1 MDLAKE
7 IAIAKNLEFFEQ
19 CLGGV
24 AARHLFLDAIRCAEA
39 NPPLSAAGITSIL
52 CGIEG
57 SLRYCIQET
66 ENSTELDDLD
76 KGPNLNH
83 PLLKK
88 ANDRGFDIET
98 LAFPCESGSMEQL
111 ASSKP
116 NPKNPQSY
124 CGIVLWRNEF
134 AHGQLFRSAFMA
146 GDEIFSDTYT
156 LAPAFKELIT
166 ISYRFSEE
174 VLRFRRASNA
184 PARPLNPLA
193 N

>member
-1 MDLAKE
+1 MDLTKE
-7 IAIAKNLEFFEQ
+7 FNIANNLEFFEK
-19 CLGGV
+19 CLGGI

-39 NPPLSAAGITSIL
+39 SPPLNAAGITSIL

-76 KGPNLNH
+76 EVSNLNH
-83 PLLKK
+83 PLLKM
-88 ANDRGFDIET
+88 ASDRGFDIET
-98 LAFPCESGSMEQL
+98 LAFPCESGSMKQL

-116 NPKNPQSY
+116 HRKKPQSY

-134 AHGQLFRSAFMA
+134 AHGRLFRSAFRA
-146 GDEIFSDTYT
+146 GHEIFSGTYT
-156 LAPAFKELIT
+156 LAPAFKELID

-174 VLRFRRASNA
+174 VLRFRRASSA
-184 PARPLNPLA
+184 PARPQNPLA